1 MMTCDYNSQQHAF
14 FCTLRQHE
22 RMYNHKMKFEERF
35 DWQLFFIICCFI
47 AVSSVALFS
56 AQQSTQYN
64 DNFVLKQ
71 LVWYGV
77 GGVVIGFM
85 MFVDP
90 EDFKKISWYLYG
102 FGILLLVALIIA
114 PSSIA
119 PVIKGQKSWFA
130 LPGMSMQPSELVKI
144 FTILV
149 LGRIAVNHNSKHN
162 SSFKMDLLLL
172 LKLSAAA
179 GLPLLLI
186 MQQPDL
192 GTSLVFIAIL
202 GGFILISG
210 IQWRIILP
218 ILGFISAI
226 GTSLIWLAIQAPHLL
241 DRYLGVKEY
250 QLGRIYSWFQP
261 TKYEDS
267 SGYQLVKAMRAIG
280 SGQLYGKGFGE
291 REVYLPESQT
301 DFIFSIIAEEYG
313 FLGSCVVIFLFFFLI
328 YRFTNIAFKANS
340 NYSSYV
346 MVGIISMIAFHVFQ
360 NIGMSVQLLPITG
373 IPLPF
378 ISYGGSALLGNLMAL
393 GIAFSISY
401 HHKTYMF
408 GD

>member
-1 MMTCDYNSQQHAF
+1 
-14 FCTLRQHE
+14 
-22 RMYNHKMKFEERF
+22 MKFEERF

-47 AVSSVALFS
+47 AISSVALFS
-56 AQQSTQYN
+56 AQQSTQY
-64 DNFVLKQ
+64 DENFVLKQ

-85 MFVDP
+85 MIVDP
-90 EDFKKISWYLYG
+90 EDFKKVSWYLYG
-102 FGILLLVALIIA
+102 FGLVLLIALILA
-114 PSSIA
+114 PPSIA
-119 PVIKGQKSWFA
+119 PVIKGQKSWFT
-130 LPGMSMQPSELVKI
+130 LPGLSLQPAELVKI

-149 LGRIAVNHNSKHN
+149 LGRIAVNHNSR
-162 SSFKMDLLLL
+162 SSSSLKSDFMLL
-172 LKLSAAA
+172 LKLGAAA
-179 GLPLLLI
+179 GVPFLLV

-192 GTSLVFIAIL
+192 GTGLVFLAIL
-202 GGFILISG
+202 AGFILISG
-210 IQWRIILP
+210 IQWKIILP
-218 ILGFISAI
+218 IFAVISAL
-226 GTSLIWLAIQAPHLL
+226 GTSLIWLAIQAPQIL
-241 DRYLGVKEY
+241 DKYLGVKEY

-291 REVYLPESQT
+291 REVYLPEAQT

-313 FLGSCVVIFLFFFLI
+313 FLGSCIVIILFFFLI
-328 YRFTNIAFKANS
+328 YRFTTIAFKANS
-340 NYSSYV
+340 HYSSYV

-408 GD
+408 GE

>member
-1 MMTCDYNSQQHAF
+1 
-14 FCTLRQHE
+14 
-22 RMYNHKMKFEERF
+22 MKFEERF

-47 AVSSVALFS
+47 AVSSVALYS

-102 FGILLLVALIIA
+102 FGILLLVGLILA

-130 LPGMSMQPSELVKI
+130 LPGLSLQPAELVKI

-149 LGRIAVNHNSKHN
+149 LGRIAVNHNDKHR

-172 LKLSAAA
+172 LKLGAATA
-179 GLPLLLI
+179 VPLLLI

-202 GGFILISG
+202 GGFILVSG

-218 ILGFISAI
+218 IIGIISALA
-226 GTSLIWLAIQAPHLL
+226 TAVIWLAIRAPQLL

-267 SGYQLVKAMRAIG
+267 SGYHLVKAMRAIG

-291 REVYLPESQT
+291 REVYLPEAQT

-328 YRFTNIAFKANS
+328 YRFTTIAFKANS

-408 GD
+408 GE

>member
-1 MMTCDYNSQQHAF
+1 
-14 FCTLRQHE
+14 
-22 RMYNHKMKFEERF
+22 MKFEERF
-35 DWQLFFIICCFI
+35 DWQLFFIMCCFI
-47 AVSSVALFS
+47 AVSAVALFS

-71 LVWYGV
+71 LVWYGL
-77 GGVVIGFM
+77 GGIVIGFM
-85 MFVDP
+85 LLVDP

-102 FGILLLVALIIA
+102 FGIILLIALIVA
-114 PSSIA
+114 PPSIA

-130 LPGMSMQPSELVKI
+130 MPGLSLQPAELVKI
-144 FTILV
+144 FTILA
-149 LGRIAVNHNSKHN
+149 LGRIAVDHNQKHR
-162 SSFKMDLLLL
+162 SSMKMDLFLL
-172 LKLSAAA
+172 LKLGAAT
-179 GLPLLLI
+179 GLPVLLI

-202 GGFILISG
+202 AGFVLISG
-210 IQWRIILP
+210 ISWKIILP
-218 ILGFISAI
+218 IFTIISAI
-226 GTSLIWLAIQAPHLL
+226 GTGLIWLALKAPELL

-267 SGYQLVKAMRAIG
+267 SGYHLVKAMRAIG

-291 REVYLPESQT
+291 REVYLPEAQT

-313 FLGSCVVIFLFFFLI
+313 FLGSCIVIILFFLLI
-328 YRFTNIAFKANS
+328 YRFTTIAFKANS

-408 GD
+408 GE

>member
-1 MMTCDYNSQQHAF
+1 
-14 FCTLRQHE
+14 
-22 RMYNHKMKFEERF
+22 MKFEERF

-47 AVSSVALFS
+47 AVSAVALFS

-71 LVWYGV
+71 LLWYGL

-85 MFVDP
+85 LFVDP
-90 EDFKKISWYLYG
+90 EDFKKISWYLYA
-102 FGILLLVALIIA
+102 FGILLLVVLIFA
-114 PSSIA
+114 PPSIA
-119 PVIKGQKSWFA
+119 PVIKGQKSWFV
-130 LPGMSMQPSELVKI
+130 LPGLGSLQPAELMKL

-149 LGRIAVNHNSKHN
+149 LGRIAVNHNAKHA
-162 SSFKMDLLLL
+162 STFKADLMLL
-172 LKLSAAA
+172 LKLGAATA
-179 GLPLLLI
+179 LPLLLI

-192 GTSLVFIAIL
+192 GTGLVFIAIL
-202 GGFILISG
+202 AGFVLVSG
-210 IQWRIILP
+210 VQWKIILP
-218 ILGFISAI
+218 IFTVISAA
-226 GTSLIWLAIQAPHLL
+226 GTGLIWLAIKAPQLL
-241 DRYLGVKEY
+241 DKYLGVKEY

-267 SGYQLVKAMRAIG
+267 SGYHLVKAMRAIG

-291 REVYLPESQT
+291 REVYLPEAQT

-313 FLGSCVVIFLFFFLI
+313 FLGSCIVIFLFFFLI
-328 YRFTNIAFKANS
+328 YRFTTIAFKANS
-340 NYSSYV
+340 HYSSYV
-346 MVGIISMIAFHVFQ
+346 MVGIIAMIAFHVFQ

-401 HHKTYMF
+401 HHRTYMF
-408 GD
+408 GE